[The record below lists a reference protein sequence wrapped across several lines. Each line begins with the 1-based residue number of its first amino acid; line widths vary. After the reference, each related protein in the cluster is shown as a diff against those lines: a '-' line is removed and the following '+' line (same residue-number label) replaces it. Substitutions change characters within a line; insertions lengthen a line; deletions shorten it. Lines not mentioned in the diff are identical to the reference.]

1 MRRLVALG
9 VCVVL
14 PFACVVPDERGC
26 VKESV
31 AECEQRFVCVRV
43 DGGASEFGYEVGP
56 TRAFVSCDVEA
67 ATCDARALEQCTRP
81 Q

>member
-1 MRRLVALG
+1 
-9 VCVVL
+9 VVFLLL
-14 PFACVVPDERGC
+14 PLACVVPDERGC

-31 AECEQRFVCVRV
+31 PDCERRFVCVRV
-43 DGGASEFGYEVGP
+43 DGGASESGSEVGP
-56 TRAFVSCDVEA
+56 TRTFVSCDVEA